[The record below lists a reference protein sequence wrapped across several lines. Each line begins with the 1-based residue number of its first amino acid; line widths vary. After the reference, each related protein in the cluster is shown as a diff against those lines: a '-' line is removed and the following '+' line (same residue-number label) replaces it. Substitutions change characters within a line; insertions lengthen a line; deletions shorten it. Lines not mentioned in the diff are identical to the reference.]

1 MGGYSFIGYIAPNI
15 EDKYILLKSA
25 VVPGF
30 LRLVDK
36 TAIELKNFVTGA
48 NESGYHVIG
57 ANWVPLCRS
66 GWLM

>member
-1 MGGYSFIGYIAPNI
+1 LTVPDAEAQKWAAIPLPLGYIAPNI

-25 VVPGF
+25 VAFPF

-48 NESGYHVIG
+48 
-57 ANWVPLCRS
+57 
-66 GWLM
+66 